1 MTENCKSCKVV
12 DDENPRLNN
21 CDLWRERNYLDKNYK
36 ANFSDIYS
44 NDFVVL
50 NKSIMEIQSVWALQY
65 TSGRMKK
72 PSLSLD
78 VNPTTWHGLDV
89 YLWWGSSSIL
99 FPLLLTI

>member
-12 DDENPRLNN
+12 DDENHRLNN

-36 ANFSDIYS
+36 ANFNDIYS

-65 TSGRMKK
+65 TSGRMKR
-72 PSLSLD
+72 PSSSLD
-78 VNPTTWHGLDV
+78 VNPMMGFLLYFVSLVVDYLDHR
-89 YLWWGSSSIL
+89 
-99 FPLLLTI
+99 TI